1 MKFSASLILALSGA
15 AAAKNLK
22 ASDKTASPV
31 ERVVNLLKDLQS
43 KVENDGTVEQQIY
56 DKYACWCETTTARK
70 AAAIEKAQEDIRAL
84 GQSIL
89 KFKALVNVRT
99 AEIAELEA
107 AIKANK
113 KEQADA
119 TKVRENE
126 NAAYQEETTEM
137 KQAIAALQRATQV
150 LVAGATQPAL
160 LQSNAEL
167 LVKAGASVS
176 QFLQVM
182 PENVMLKAEHVALL
196 QHFAEDSRRYAPQSA
211 TIQGILKD
219 MYETFVTDLE
229 SAVTAESTANRDFES
244 FIAIKT
250 EELNEMEATKAK
262 KTEEKV
268 EAEANLADATQ
279 QYDDTTAQ
287 MQADTEFF
295 DATKEAC
302 SAKHEEWVN
311 RDKLREE
318 ELAGIKEALEILTSD
333 DARELFAKSIQPGQG
348 ANQVSAADV
357 PPALLQ
363 VASDD
368 STSVASSKAYAALKA
383 KASATHSLRLA
394 MLAAQVREAKAGHFD
409 AVIKAI
415 DEMMVT
421 LKEEGAADIAKRDQC
436 KEEYLNTD
444 SRTADLEWK
453 IKNNIAKIDKLQ
465 GLIDKNTAE
474 KEETIALIE
483 ETQKHIEELLATRTA
498 ENQAFLQAKADDEG
512 AIELLTAAKEALSK
526 FYTNNDVKMGEI
538 QGSVKLLQKK
548 EEPVFEVSEDQA
560 PDAEFSGK
568 GKRKNE
574 SKGILS
580 ILTMIIEDL
589 GDEIKQGQKD
599 EESQQLEYEKQ
610 DKAAKELKAD
620 LEEKKE
626 NLETEIARLGEEKT
640 DEEGVKATNEE
651 DLSDEKAYRAKI
663 TPDCDWIIGAFK
675 EREQKRAAEM
685 AGLTTAKEHLVTSTT
700 EIVQNSLLQQAKP
713 HVFDDEAFSKIK
725 FLGVRN

>member
-1 MKFSASLILALSGA
+1 MSMLVSAGLLEA
-15 AAAKNLK
+15 AAAKGAA
-22 ASDKTASPV
+22 ASGSPV
-31 ERVVNLLKDLQS
+31 ERVVNLLKDLKA
-43 KVENDGTVEQQIY
+43 KVEADGEGEQQVY

-99 AEIAELEA
+99 AEIAELEK
-107 AIKANK
+107 AIKANE

-119 TKVRENE
+119 TTVRQNE
-126 NAAYQEETTEM
+126 NAAYQTETAEM

-150 LVAGATQPAL
+150 LVAGASPAL

-167 LVKAGASVS
+167 MTKAGASVATL
-176 QFLQVM
+176 LQVM
-182 PENVMLKAEHVALL
+182 PTSVNLKAEKMMLL
-196 QHFAEDSRRYAPQSA
+196 QSFSEDARRYAPQSA

-219 MYETFVTDLE
+219 MYETFTSDLE

-250 EELNEMEATKAK
+250 EELNEMKATKDK
-262 KTEEKV
+262 KTAEKV

-302 SAKHEEWVN
+302 SAKHEEWVK
-311 RDKLREE
+311 RDELRTE

-357 PPALLQ
+357 APAFFQ
-363 VASDD
+363 VKSDD
-368 STSVASSKAYAALKA
+368 SSAAINKAFTALKEKASS
-383 KASATHSLRLA
+383 THSLRLA
-394 MLAAQVREAKAGHFD
+394 MLAAQLRQAKAGHFD

-421 LKEEGAADIAKRDQC
+421 LKEENAADIAKRDQC

-474 KEETIALIE
+474 KEETIALIA
-483 ETQKHIEELLATRTA
+483 ETQKHIEELLAQRTA
-498 ENQAFLQAKADDEG
+498 ENQAFLQAKSDDES
-512 AIELLTAAKEALSK
+512 AIELLEAAKEALSK
-526 FYTNNDVKMGEI
+526 FYKKNDVEMGEI

-574 SKGILS
+574 SKGIVS
-580 ILTMIIEDL
+580 ILSMIIEDL

-620 LEEKKE
+620 LETKKE

-651 DLSDEKAYRAKI
+651 DLTDEKDYRKKI

-675 EREQKRAAEM
+675 EREMKRDAEM

-700 EIVQNSLLQQAKP
+700 EIVQNSLLQKAKP
-713 HVFDDEAFSKIK
+713 HSFDDEAFAKIK
-725 FLGVRN
+725 FLGVNH